1 MHSEQSSLEKQRQV
15 LQTWMSADNPF
26 ADLQWQLGYCLT
38 PNSTVTI
45 QGEKKKPHK
54 DKITQKVF
62 KRKI

>member
-1 MHSEQSSLEKQRQV
+1 
-15 LQTWMSADNPF
+15 MSADNPF

-45 QGEKKKPHK
+45 QGEKKKLHK